1 MNSIDSF
8 VEASWI
14 WLTTNWQNILL
25 LIISIGIVYFVYLT
39 LSRKVRKL
47 TDQQKIEENIAF
59 TINRTIKWL
68 SGLSIIGIIIAQ
80 FGFDFGLIA
89 GFMALAVG
97 TIIGFASMS
106 TLGNAIAGLIVLI
119 NYFF

>member
-14 WLTTNWQNILL
+14 WLTTNGQNILL

-47 TDQQKIEENIAF
+47 KDQQKICE
-59 TINRTIKWL
+59 KM
-68 SGLSIIGIIIAQ
+68 IIH
-80 FGFDFGLIA
+80 
-89 GFMALAVG
+89 
-97 TIIGFASMS
+97 
-106 TLGNAIAGLIVLI
+106 N
-119 NYFF
+119 